1 LLDGDH
7 PTLSVLRQQVDYVTV
22 NEREWHGAAGFVTSL
37 LVDLAAPSAGLE
49 FSEDISDVVA
59 TIGGMSGPAVFVV
72 FIGAGRLTALEGT
85 GFDDEDWPDPITDFE
100 LSYVNEP
107 RHMPPWEPPPVPH
120 VPWWRQL
127 INIARFDARKLGHGP

>member
-1 LLDGDH
+1 VSGLTPFEHAVLQKLLDGDH
-7 PTLSVLRQQVDYVTV
+7 PTLRVLRQQLNYATVD
-22 NEREWHGAAGFVTSL
+22 EREWHGAAGFVTSL

-85 GFDDEDWPDPITDFE
+85 GFDDQDWPDPITDFE
-100 LSYVNEP
+100 LSYLNEP
-107 RHMPPWEPPPVPH
+107 RHMPP
-120 VPWWRQL
+120 
-127 INIARFDARKLGHGP
+127 LGRRRYPMSLGGGN